1 MYQRI
6 LVAVDGSDHSRC
18 AALAGAKLA
27 RSVGA
32 TLMLLTVYHQPPD
45 YLGEP
50 NYSEALEKAR
60 DEAAELLA
68 AEVEAIVADGGPE
81 PRTEALGGKPET
93 VILDAAS
100 SGRYD
105 LLLMGTRGRGRLESA
120 LLGSVSSHVAAHSPI
135 PVQIVKGEDGPAA
148 PAT

>member
-6 LVAVDGSDHSRC
+6 LVAIDGSDHARR
-18 AALAGAKLA
+18 AALTGARLA
-27 RSVGA
+27 RSTGA

-50 NYSEALEKAR
+50 NYSQALEAAR
-60 DEAAELLA
+60 SEANALLD
-68 AEVEAIVADGGPE
+68 AEVGVVVADGGPK
-81 PRTEALGGKPET
+81 PSKEALGGQPAT

-105 LLLMGTRGRGRLESA
+105 LLIMGTRGRGKLESA
-120 LLGSVSSHVAAHSPI
+120 LLGSVSSQVAARSPI
-135 PVQIVKGEDGPAA
+135 PVQVVKGED
-148 PAT
+148 